1 MTAMGL
7 NAVYKVL
14 HHSLTNF
21 ITQKV
26 IICED
31 VPHGFSFQE
40 LNRFK
45 SRQPY
50 KKSRFLLKLKD
61 SQDSRLEKGTWV
73 KGNWKNPVCTSAVI
87 KQ

>member
-14 HHSLTNF
+14 HHSFTDF

-26 IICED
+26 IIHED

-40 LNRFK
+40 LNILK
-45 SRQPY
+45 SKQPY
-50 KKSRFLLKLKD
+50 KKSRVVLRLKD
-61 SQDSRLEKGTWV
+61 SQDSRLEKGTLGKSSV
-73 KGNWKNPVCTSAVI
+73 HQPSD
-87 KQ
+87 